1 MGSFPIIESEAIRT
15 KSQSGLDM
23 TVGQIARD
31 IQTRRCGRRGE
42 SHESI
47 DRESAD
53 SRYVERWGTKDQRVK
68 MDPESRTVVR
78 SKKSGE
84 SGAFASRNGPCHSL
98 TLGMAGKQLP
108 ACSTGAK
115 EPV

>member
-53 SRYVERWGTKDQRVK
+53 SRYVGRWGTKDQRDK
-68 MDPESRTVVR
+68 MDPESRIVVR
-78 SKKSGE
+78 SKKSG
-84 SGAFASRNGPCHSL
+84 AFASRNCPCHSL